1 VDDLRARARHH
12 GFAVVLLLVLVSVSF
27 QVAAPDADWSRLVD
41 IALGAVILIVSAWA
55 AQARHPL
62 VRFATIIA
70 ALLAL
75 FALVV
80 LVTTGE
86 VPRGT
91 AALVNVLLVA
101 FAPVMIAAG
110 VVRDLR
116 ASREVTLR
124 ALSGVL
130 AIYLLVGMLFSFL
143 EGAIGAL
150 GSDPFFTNDPGA
162 DRSDFLYFSYI
173 TLSTT
178 GYGDLVPATDVGRM
192 LAVAEALLGQIYLV
206 TIVSLIVANM
216 RPRRVEAGA
225 P

>member
-1 VDDLRARARHH
+1 M
-12 GFAVVLLLVLVSVSF
+12 LVSVSF
-27 QVAAPDADWSRLVD
+27 QVAAPDSDWSRLVD

-143 EGAIGAL
+143 EGAVGAL